1 MAKLQSFPS
10 GFDYQEAVQHPDHCF
25 SDSDLRSA
33 SCERMAMGLPKMIS
47 GNFAS
52 VFPMTSASGHKYAIK
67 CFTRRVSHQLQRY
80 ELISARL
87 SARKPWWATDFQ
99 YIPAGIQV
107 DAADFPILRMNWVN
121 GVTLT
126 HWISQHTDRPADITK
141 LAHRFDEM
149 IHDLSASGMAHGDLQ
164 AGNLLVTDEGRL
176 HLVDYDGMYVPGLDG
191 LPPDEVG
198 HPDYQSPS
206 RSQSDYGPAMDR
218 FSAWLISLSLKML
231 AAAPELWDQL
241 NPAQDEYLLLNRHDL
256 VDLNSSPRLSE
267 LCLHQ
272 NTEVRRLAEI
282 AQQILSLPLAVIP
295 ALAVSSP
302 SPSRTAAASPT
313 TAPGGI
319 PGWMRSHI
327 TEHAGSPVTPE
338 AQEPARHSQ
347 RKDRWLTWLVRI
359 LTALP
364 LLAFAAGSDWRLSL
378 AIFFTLI
385 ILVTIALWLLYRRD
399 PLTQAYTELTR
410 ARRKAASGVRQLSGR
425 ISSVQREIAAAEH
438 SEKRLVD
445 RHTKEQASL
454 KADFDRRQQK
464 VTDEIKSIDRQL
476 SRLNKRKRH
485 TIDQHL
491 KQYQQNYIRSRLA
504 QAEVSADNVPG
515 VGAQLAAKLRLA
527 GIRSAA
533 DFTGI
538 GYMSN
543 GRSSTVYFKLA
554 SGGRAHV
561 AGIGKVK
568 AERIEQWRY
577 TQVAKAMISQP
588 SAVPGAEMNAMDA
601 QFMAEERS
609 LQEQLARATGQIADR
624 IAEIQRELNAAQ
636 IDMDKR
642 QQAERT
648 SLDQRKT
655 ALAAQLGLAHSDHLA
670 AERLVLDRESRV
682 ASAERPTFGR
692 FISSALRGRAP
703 GGAS

>member
-10 GFDYQEAVQHPDHCF
+10 GFDYQEAVQHPDRCF

-33 SCERMAMGLPKMIS
+33 SCERMAMGLPRMIS

-87 SARKPWWATDFQ
+87 STLKPWWATDFQ

-107 DAADFPILRMNWVN
+107 DASDFPILRMNWVN

-126 HWISQHTDRPADITK
+126 HWISQHTDSPADITK

-149 IHDLSASGMAHGDLQ
+149 IQDLSASGLAHGDLQ
-164 AGNLLVTDEGRL
+164 AGNLLVTDDGRL

-241 NPAQDEYLLLNRHDL
+241 NPTQDEYLLLNRHDL
-256 VDLNSSPRLSE
+256 RDLNSSPRLSE

-272 NTEVRRLAEI
+272 NMEVRRLA
-282 AQQILSLPLAVIP
+282 QVTRQILSLPLAAIP
-295 ALAVSSP
+295 ALADSSP
-302 SPSRTAAASPT
+302 SPGRTAAASPT
-313 TAPGGI
+313 TAPGGL

-327 TEHAGSPVTPE
+327 TEPAGSPVTPE
-338 AQEPARHSQ
+338 TREPARHSQ
-347 RKDRWLTWLVRI
+347 RTDRWLTWLVRI
-359 LTALP
+359 LAALP
-364 LLAFAAGSDWRLSL
+364 LLAFAGGSDWRLSL

-385 ILVTIALWLLYRRD
+385 FLVTMALWLLYRRD
-399 PLTQAYTELTR
+399 PLAQGYTELAR
-410 ARRKAASGVRQLSGR
+410 ARRKAVSGVRQISGR
-425 ISSVQREIAAAEH
+425 ISSVQREIAGAERA
-438 SEKRLVD
+438 EKRLVS

-464 VTDEIKSIDRQL
+464 VSDEIASIDRQL
-476 SRLNKRKRH
+476 SQLNKSKQH

-491 KQYQQNYIRSRLA
+491 KQYRQNHLRSRLA
-504 QAEVSADNVPG
+504 QAEVSANNVPG

-543 GRSSTVYFKLA
+543 GRSTTVYFRLA

-568 AERIEQWRY
+568 AERIEQWRN
-577 TQVAKAMISQP
+577 TQVASAMISQP
-588 SAVPGAEMNAMDA
+588 SALPAPEMNAIDA
-601 QFMAEERS
+601 QFMAQERS
-609 LQEQLARATGQIADR
+609 LHEQLARATAHIGDQIAK
-624 IAEIQRELNAAQ
+624 IQRESDAAQ
-636 IDMDKR
+636 IDMDQR
-642 QQAERT
+642 HQAERT
-648 SLDQRKT
+648 SFDQRKT
-655 ALAAQLGLAHSDHLA
+655 ALTAQLGQAHSDHLA
-670 AERLVLDRESRV
+670 AQQLVLDRQSRL
-682 ASAERPTFGR
+682 ASATRPPFGR
-692 FISSALRGRAP
+692 FLSSALRGSAP
-703 GGAS
+703 GVAS

>member
-10 GFDYQEAVQHPDHCF
+10 GFDYQEAVQHPDRCF

-67 CFTRRVSHQLQRY
+67 CFTRRVPHQLQRY
-80 ELISARL
+80 ELISDRL

-107 DAADFPILRMNWVN
+107 EASDFPVLRMNWVN

-149 IHDLSASGMAHGDLQ
+149 IHDLSASGLAHGDLQ
-164 AGNLLVTDEGRL
+164 AGNLLVTDDGRL

-206 RSQSDYGPAMDR
+206 RSQRDYGPDMDR

-231 AAAPELWDQL
+231 AAAPELWGQL
-241 NPAQDEYLLLNRHDL
+241 NPTQDEYLLLNRHDL
-256 VDLNSSPRLSE
+256 RDLDTSPRLSE

-272 NTEVRRLAEI
+272 DMEVRRLA
-282 AQQILSLPLAVIP
+282 QVTRQILSLPLAAIP

-302 SPSRTAAASPT
+302 SPGRPAAASPA

-327 TEHAGSPVTPE
+327 TEPAGSPAESE
-338 AQEPARHSQ
+338 AQEPARHGQ
-347 RKDRWLTWLVRI
+347 RTDRWLTWLVRI

-364 LLAFAAGSDWRLSL
+364 LLAFAAGSDWRLGL
-378 AIFFTLI
+378 AIFCTLI
-385 ILVTIALWLLYRRD
+385 FLVTMALWLLYRRD
-399 PLTQAYTELTR
+399 PLTQGYAELAR
-410 ARRKAASGVRQLSGR
+410 ARRKAVSGARQISGR
-425 ISSVQREIAAAEH
+425 ISSIQRETAGAGRAER
-438 SEKRLVD
+438 RLVS

-464 VTDEIKSIDRQL
+464 VSDEIGSIDRQL
-476 SRLNKRKRH
+476 SQLNKRKQH

-491 KQYQQNYIRSRLA
+491 KQYRQNHLRSRLA
-504 QAEVSADNVPG
+504 QAEVSANNVPG

-543 GRSSTVYFKLA
+543 GRSTTVYFRLA

-568 AERIEQWRY
+568 AERIERWRH
-577 TQVAKAMISQP
+577 TQVASAMISQP
-588 SAVPGAEMNAMDA
+588 SALPAPEMNAIDA

-609 LQEQLARATGQIADR
+609 LHEQRARATAHIGDQAAD
-624 IAEIQRELNAAQ
+624 IQREFNAAQ
-636 IDMDKR
+636 VDMDQR
-642 QQAERT
+642 HQAERT
-648 SLDQRKT
+648 SFDQRKT
-655 ALAAQLGLAHSDHLA
+655 ALAGLLGQAQSDHLA
-670 AERLVLDRESRV
+670 AQQLVLDRQSRL

-692 FISSALRGRAP
+692 FISSALRGS
-703 GGAS
+703 ASDAAS

>member
-10 GFDYQEAVQHPDHCF
+10 GFDYQEAVQHPDRCF

-80 ELISARL
+80 ELISDRL

-107 DAADFPILRMNWVN
+107 EASDFPVLRMDWVN

-126 HWISQHTDRPADITK
+126 HWISEHTDRPADITK

-149 IHDLSASGMAHGDLQ
+149 IHDLSASGLAHGDLQ
-164 AGNLLVTDEGRL
+164 AGNLLVTDDGRL

-206 RSQSDYGPAMDR
+206 RSQSDYGPDMDR

-241 NPAQDEYLLLNRHDL
+241 NPTQDEYLLLNRHDL
-256 VDLNSSPRLSE
+256 RDLDTSPRLSE

-272 NTEVRRLAEI
+272 DMEVRRLA
-282 AQQILSLPLAVIP
+282 QVTRQILSLPLAAIP

-302 SPSRTAAASPT
+302 SPGRPAAASPA

-327 TEHAGSPVTPE
+327 TEPAGSPAESE
-338 AQEPARHSQ
+338 AQEPARHGQ
-347 RKDRWLTWLVRI
+347 RTDRWLTWLVRI

-364 LLAFAAGSDWRLSL
+364 LLAFAAGSDWQLSL
-378 AIFFTLI
+378 AIFCTLI
-385 ILVTIALWLLYRRD
+385 FLVTMALWLLYRRD
-399 PLTQAYTELTR
+399 PLTQGYAELAR
-410 ARRKAASGVRQLSGR
+410 ARRKAVSGARQISGR
-425 ISSVQREIAAAEH
+425 ISSIQRETAGAGRAER
-438 SEKRLVD
+438 RLVS

-454 KADFDRRQQK
+454 KTDFDRRQQK
-464 VTDEIKSIDRQL
+464 VSDEIGSIDRQL
-476 SRLNKRKRH
+476 SQLNKRKQH

-491 KQYQQNYIRSRLA
+491 KQYRQNHLRSRLA
-504 QAEVSADNVPG
+504 QAEVSANNVPG

-543 GRSSTVYFKLA
+543 GRSTTVYFRLA

-568 AERIEQWRY
+568 AERIERWRH
-577 TQVAKAMISQP
+577 TQVASAMISQP
-588 SAVPGAEMNAMDA
+588 SALPAPEMNAIDA

-609 LQEQLARATGQIADR
+609 LHEQRARATAHIGDQAAD
-624 IAEIQRELNAAQ
+624 IQREFNAAQ
-636 IDMDKR
+636 VDMDQR
-642 QQAERT
+642 HQAERT
-648 SLDQRKT
+648 SFDQRKT
-655 ALAAQLGLAHSDHLA
+655 ALAGQLGQAQSDHLA
-670 AERLVLDRESRV
+670 AQQLVLDRQSRL

-692 FISSALRGRAP
+692 FISSALRGS
-703 GGAS
+703 ASDAAS

>member
-1 MAKLQSFPS
+1 MAKLQSVPS
-10 GFDYQEAVQHPDHCF
+10 GFDYQEAVQHPDRCF

-33 SCERMAMGLPKMIS
+33 SCERMAMGLPRMIS

-52 VFPMTSASGHKYAIK
+52 VFPMTSAAGHKYAIK

-87 SARKPWWATDFQ
+87 SALKPWWATDFQ
-99 YIPAGIQV
+99 YISAGIQV
-107 DAADFPILRMNWVN
+107 DASDFPILRMNWVN

-126 HWISQHTDRPADITK
+126 HWISQRTDRPADITK

-164 AGNLLVTDEGRL
+164 AGNLLVTDDGRL

-231 AAAPELWDQL
+231 AAAPELWDEL

-256 VDLNSSPRLSE
+256 RDLNSSPRLSE
-267 LCLHQ
+267 LCFHQ
-272 NTEVRRLAEI
+272 NMEVRRLAQV
-282 AQQILSLPLAVIP
+282 AQQILSLPLAAIP

-302 SPSRTAAASPT
+302 SPGRTAAASPA

-338 AQEPARHSQ
+338 AQEPASHSQ
-347 RKDRWLTWLVRI
+347 RNDRWLTWLVRT

-364 LLAFAAGSDWRLSL
+364 LLAFAGGSDWRLSL

-385 ILVTIALWLLYRRD
+385 FLVTMALWLLYRRD
-399 PLTQAYTELTR
+399 PLTREYTELTR
-410 ARRKAASGVRQLSGR
+410 ARRKAVSSVRQLSGR

-438 SEKRLVD
+438 TERRLVN

-454 KADFDRRQQK
+454 KTDFDRRQQK
-464 VTDEIKSIDRQL
+464 VSDEIGSIDRQL
-476 SRLNKRKRH
+476 SQLNKSKRH
-485 TIDQHL
+485 TVDQHL
-491 KQYQQNYIRSRLA
+491 KQYRQDYVRSRLA

-543 GRSSTVYFKLA
+543 GRSTTVYFKLA

-577 TQVAKAMISQP
+577 TQVASAMISQP
-588 SAVPGAEMNAMDA
+588 AAVPAAEMNAIDA
-601 QFMAEERS
+601 QFMAQERS
-609 LQEQLARATGQIADR
+609 LQERLARATAQIADQ
-624 IAEIQRELNAAQ
+624 IAKIQRESDAAQ

-642 QQAERT
+642 HQAERT
-648 SLDQRKT
+648 SLGQRQT
-655 ALAAQLGLAHSDHLA
+655 VLAAQLGQAHSDHLA
-670 AERLVLDRESRV
+670 AQQLVLDRQSRP
-682 ASAERPTFGR
+682 ASAGRPTFGR
-692 FISSALRGRAP
+692 FISTALRGRASDA
-703 GGAS
+703 AS

>member
-10 GFDYQEAVQHPDHCF
+10 GYDYQEAVQHPDRCF

-52 VFPMTSASGHKYAIK
+52 VFPMTSAAGHKYAIK

-99 YIPAGIQV
+99 YIPTGIQV
-107 DAADFPILRMNWVN
+107 DASDFPILRMNWVN

-126 HWISQHTDRPADITK
+126 HWISRHTDRPADITK
-141 LAHRFDEM
+141 LAYRFDEM

-164 AGNLLVTDEGRL
+164 AGNLLVTDDGRL
-176 HLVDYDGMYVPGLDG
+176 HLVDYDGMYVPGLDE

-198 HPDYQSPS
+198 HPDYQSPG

-231 AAAPELWDQL
+231 AADPELWDQL
-241 NPAQDEYLLLNRHDL
+241 NPTQDEYLLLNRHDL
-256 VDLNSSPRLSE
+256 RDLNSSSELSE
-267 LCLHQ
+267 LCFHQ
-272 NTEVRRLAEI
+272 NTEVRRLA
-282 AQQILSLPLAVIP
+282 QVTRQILSLPLAAIP
-295 ALAVSSP
+295 ALADPSP
-302 SPSRTAAASPT
+302 SPSRTAAASPA

-327 TEHAGSPVTPE
+327 TEPAGSPGEPE
-338 AQEPARHSQ
+338 AQEPAGHSQ
-347 RKDRWLTWLVRI
+347 RNDRWLSWLVRI

-364 LLAFAAGSDWRLSL
+364 LLAFAAGRDWRLSL

-385 ILVTIALWLLYRRD
+385 VLVTIALWVLYRRD
-399 PLTQAYTELTR
+399 PLTRGYTELAR
-410 ARRKAASGVRQLSGR
+410 ARRKAVSSVKQLSGR
-425 ISSVQREIAAAEH
+425 ISSAQREIAAAEH
-438 SEKRLVD
+438 TEKRLAN

-454 KADFDRRQQK
+454 KTDFDRRQRK
-464 VTDEIKSIDRQL
+464 VSDEIGSIDRQL
-476 SRLNKRKRH
+476 SQLNKRKQH
-485 TIDQHL
+485 TVDQHL
-491 KQYQQNYIRSRLA
+491 RQYRQNYIRSRLA
-504 QAEVSADNVPG
+504 QAQVSADNVPG

-543 GRSSTVYFKLA
+543 GRSTTVYFRLV
-554 SGGRAHV
+554 SGGRAQV

-568 AERIEQWRY
+568 AERIEQWRH
-577 TQVAKAMISQP
+577 TQVASAMISQP
-588 SAVPGAEMNAMDA
+588 SAVPAAEMNAIEA
-601 QFMAEERS
+601 QFMAQERS
-609 LQEQLARATGQIADR
+609 LQEQLARATAQIADR
-624 IAEIQRELNAAQ
+624 IAKIQRESNAAQ
-636 IDMDKR
+636 IDLDKR
-642 QQAERT
+642 HQAERF
-648 SLDQRKT
+648 SFDQRQT
-655 ALAAQLGLAHSDHLA
+655 ALAAQLGQAHSDHLA
-670 AERLVLDRESRV
+670 AQELVLDRESRM
-682 ASAERPTFGR
+682 APAERPAFRR
-692 FISSALRGRAP
+692 FVNSALRGRA
-703 GGAS
+703 SDVTS